1 MFHYWV
7 WNTLVMK
14 PLLTYKMSL
23 LMCYVRG
30 DNKQLRDEIV
40 RKLVGKLV
48 FKAKKLKIK
57 LKSLGW

>member
-30 DNKQLRDEIV
+30 DNKQLRDETV

-48 FKAKKLKIK
+48 FRAKKLKIK
-57 LKSLGW
+57 LKSLGG